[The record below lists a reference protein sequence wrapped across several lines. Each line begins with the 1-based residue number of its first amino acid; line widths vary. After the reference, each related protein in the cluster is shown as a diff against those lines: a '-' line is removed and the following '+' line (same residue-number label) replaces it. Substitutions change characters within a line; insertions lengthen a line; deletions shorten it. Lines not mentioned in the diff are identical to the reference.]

1 MGVGLSAVNES
12 ALAEAYDPG
21 VYTEDPGAI
30 AAREQA
36 IREQAAQDALRDD

>member
-36 IREQAAQDALRDD
+36 AQDALRDD